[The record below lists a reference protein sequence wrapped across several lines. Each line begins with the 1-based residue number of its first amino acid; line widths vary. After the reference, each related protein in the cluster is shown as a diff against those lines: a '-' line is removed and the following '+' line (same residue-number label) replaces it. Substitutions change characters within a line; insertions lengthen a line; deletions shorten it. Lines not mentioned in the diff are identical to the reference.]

1 MVHSAPG
8 KPVELHPRSSLFGH
22 KTPVTHIAVSK
33 AFSTILTVSQ
43 DGVAFLWDLNRLEFI
58 RKLPL
63 ARPGVECAR
72 INDVTGDVMLCCG
85 QNVLLYTLNGELILD
100 QNVCTASTVT
110 AAAASSSS
118 EAQGGGGGG
127 GLDDF
132 VHSCAFYEG
141 SAGGAGNEWLENQLV
156 FTGHKRGVVNVW
168 RKAADGR
175 SGKWVLEWLRR
186 LDHVNPKSETG
197 ANVEA
202 AITCVAPMAALVYTG
217 DDDGRV
223 VSSSLLHSFFF
234 FFGGS
239 VMLTVSD
246 CSMSGIWFS
255 GRGERWKKG
264 CVGVEVCRKEPKR
277 RTQNGV
283 VLHIE

>member
-22 KTPVTHIAVSK
+22 KAPVTTIAVSK

-72 INDVTGDVMLCCG
+72 INDVTGDIILCCG

-100 QNVCTASTVT
+100 QNVCAGPSASSSTNA
-110 AAAASSSS
+110 AAAASEMTSQS
-118 EAQGGGGGG
+118 GGVGN
-127 GLDDF
+127 GLVTADDF
-132 VHSCAFYEG
+132 VHACAFYEG

-156 FTGHKRGVVNVW
+156 FTGHRKGVVKVW
-168 RKAADGR
+168 RKAVDRATGR
-175 SGKWVLEWLRR
+175 WALEWLRR

-197 ANVEA
+197 ANFEA
-202 AITCVAPMAALVYTG
+202 AITCVAPMATLVYTG

-223 VSSSLLHSFFF
+223 VSLAIFILILFC
-234 FFGGS
+234 FGFLGAWIGAD
-239 VMLTVSD
+239 VVWLQFEWNLVQ
-246 CSMSGIWFS
+246 
-255 GRGERWKKG
+255 RER
-264 CVGVEVCRKEPKR
+264 
-277 RTQNGV
+277 
-283 VLHIE
+283 